1 MTAPRPAPPS
11 PRSGESDHNGSLID
25 VVRDATQ
32 TREQQQ
38 RQNGA
43 ASTPLDVFSPTPHRY
58 TEALL
63 TADDV
68 AEVLGVPRTFVYA
81 LARRGELPTVRIGDR
96 YVRFRSETLQRWIEQ
111 HETMDRRGTQ

>member
-11 PRSGESDHNGSLID
+11 SRSGERDHDASLID
-25 VVRDATQ
+25 VVRDASQ
-32 TREQQQ
+32 AREQL
-38 RQNGA
+38 RQNHA
-43 ASTPLDVFSPTPHRY
+43 APTPLDVFSPTPPRS

-68 AEVLGVPRTFVYA
+68 ADILGVPRTFVYA

-111 HETMDRRGTQ
+111 HETTDRHGTQ